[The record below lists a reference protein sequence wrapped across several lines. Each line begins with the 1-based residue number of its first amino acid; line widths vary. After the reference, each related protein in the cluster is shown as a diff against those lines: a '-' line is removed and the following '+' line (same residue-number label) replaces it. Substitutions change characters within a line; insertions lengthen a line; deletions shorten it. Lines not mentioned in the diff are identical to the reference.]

1 MHVVFLLKIKGRHF
15 PEVGLHSSCCIK
27 SYRLNGIK
35 IGKSEI
41 NASKQLPSWRLFSI
55 CTRQPPSSVCS
66 HDLLCIQDWKVSP
79 FLWEDLK
86 CYRAITLPSELVT
99 QMSSAKP
106 ATRSGGHW
114 CLGLPHMNLGKG
126 DSEVQGHPS
135 LYTSARFCCGENC
148 ITPITGEE
156 KQFPTSMIRVLM
168 TVTHILWWTWPWN
181 DFYHCSY
188 FV

>member
-1 MHVVFLLKIKGRHF
+1 M
-15 PEVGLHSSCCIK
+15 PANSSHLEGSFQFVHIHPLPRCAHTICCA
-27 SYRLNGIK
+27 YRT
-35 IGKSEI
+35 GKF
-41 NASKQLPSWRLFSI
+41 LPSSGRTW
-55 CTRQPPSSVCS
+55 
-66 HDLLCIQDWKVSP
+66 
-79 FLWEDLK
+79 
-86 CYRAITLPSELVT
+86 RAITLPSELVT

-135 LYTSARFCCGENC
+135 LYTSARFCCGDNC